1 MMTTASC
8 TLNVEQEIAKI
19 KTPCLIF
26 QLVLTAAMT
35 LFQVRWKKRIV
46 EFKFDLRKTN
56 LGFLNRDLPVLYNY
70 WLSYEDGKAF
80 LTDKIAFDSSEF

>member
-26 QLVLTAAMT
+26 QLVLTVAMT
-35 LFQVRWKKRIV
+35 LFQVRWKKYDTV
-46 EFKFDLRKTN
+46 EFKFDLKKTN
-56 LGFLNRDLPVLYNY
+56 LGFLNRVLPVLYNQV
-70 WLSYEDGKAF
+70 SID
-80 LTDKIAFDSSEF
+80 

>member
-1 MMTTASC
+1 MQRHGHVVHLRAGVNVEYKKDIVLMMTTASC

-35 LFQVRWKKRIV
+35 LFQVR
-46 EFKFDLRKTN
+46 
-56 LGFLNRDLPVLYNY
+56 
-70 WLSYEDGKAF
+70 
-80 LTDKIAFDSSEF
+80 

>member
-1 MMTTASC
+1 MQRHGNVVHLRVVVNVEYKKGIVLMMMTASC

-35 LFQVRWKKRIV
+35 LFQVR
-46 EFKFDLRKTN
+46 
-56 LGFLNRDLPVLYNY
+56 
-70 WLSYEDGKAF
+70 
-80 LTDKIAFDSSEF
+80 